1 MTSPDGA
8 NPARPAVPGGAAPP
22 QRDGD
27 RGVLGN
33 ERLTALAGAVL
44 LVLIVVELVTVPTLH
59 ALLSAH
65 VFVGVLLAG
74 PLVVKT
80 GSTVYRFA
88 RYYTRAPAYVRRGP
102 PHLALRVMGPL
113 LVATTFVLVGS
124 GIGLM
129 VTGPAQPGPLLFL
142 HGFSALLWFPM
153 ITVHVVAH
161 ISPLPRLLADDWT
174 RPAAVQAPGSGLRL
188 GLNTVVL
195 LAGAIAAILVLPTA
209 PPWSAWIQMN
219 ERVPAPFVVGTVL
232 AILALLATKPLRWR

>member
-1 MTSPDGA
+1 MTLPDDA
-8 NPARPAVPGGAAPP
+8 NQVRRAAPGGAAPP

-33 ERLTALAGAVL
+33 ERLTALAGAAL
-44 LVLIVVELVTVPTLH
+44 LVLIVAELVTVPTLH

-80 GSTVYRFA
+80 GSTAYRFA

-129 VTGPAQPGPLLFL
+129 ITGPAQPGPLLFL
-142 HGFSALLWFPM
+142 HGFSALLWFPL
-153 ITVHVVAH
+153 TAVHVVAH
-161 ISPLPRLLADDWT
+161 ISPVPRLLVDEWR
-174 RPAAVQAPGSGLRL
+174 RPAAEQASGRRLRF
-188 GLNTVVL
+188 GLNAVAL
-195 LAGAIAAILVLPTA
+195 MAGAISAILVLPTA
-209 PPWSAWIQMN
+209 PPWSAWIQSN
-219 ERVPAPFVVGTVL
+219 ERVPAPLVLGTLL
-232 AILALLATKPLRWR
+232 AVLALLAARPLRWR